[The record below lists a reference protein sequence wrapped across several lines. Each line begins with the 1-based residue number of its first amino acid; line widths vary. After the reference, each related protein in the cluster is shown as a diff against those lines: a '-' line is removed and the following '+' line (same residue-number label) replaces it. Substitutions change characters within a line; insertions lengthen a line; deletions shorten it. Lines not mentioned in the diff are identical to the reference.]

1 MRRLAYLGP
10 PGTFT
15 EEAALLLDPEAELLP
30 FTSEAAVAAAV
41 EAGEAEEG
49 VLAIENS
56 LEGSVTRTVDALV
69 HDTALA
75 IRGELVLPIEHC
87 LIARQGATKAE
98 VRVICAHPQAL
109 GQCRKFIERE
119 LPRATEQAALSN
131 VAAVQEALR
140 VEGLAAI
147 GPARA
152 AELYGAEVLERGIQ
166 DSAQNQ
172 TRFVLLGTSDMLPT
186 GHDKTSLAFT
196 VAHDRPGT
204 LVDVLHEF
212 ADRQINLTKIESRP
226 SREELG
232 IYIFLVDME
241 GHRSD
246 PVVAEALA
254 AVQAKTYIFRVLGS
268 YPRFDDA
275 GDP

>member
-15 EEAALLLDPEAELLP
+15 EEAALKLDPEAKLLP
-30 FTSEAAVAAAV
+30 FDTEAAVAAAV
-41 EAGEAEEG
+41 EEGAADEG

-56 LEGSVTRTVDALV
+56 LEGSVTRTLDALV
-69 HDTALA
+69 HDVNLA
-75 IRGELVLPIEHC
+75 IRGELVLDIEHC
-87 LIARQGATKAE
+87 LIAAPATSAE
-98 VRVICAHPQAL
+98 DVRIICGHPQAL
-109 GQCRKFIERE
+109 AQCRKFIEQHY
-119 LPRATEQAALSN
+119 PQATEQAALSN
-131 VAAVQEALR
+131 AAAVQDALR
-140 VEGLAAI
+140 IQGAAAI

-152 AELYGAEVLERGIQ
+152 ADIYGATVLERGIQ

-172 TRFVLLGTSDMLPT
+172 TRFVLLGASDAEPT

-204 LVDVLHEF
+204 LVEVLHEF
-212 ADRQINLTKIESRP
+212 ADRGINLTKIESRP

-246 PVVAEALA
+246 PVVAAALA
-254 AVQAKTYIFRVLGS
+254 AVQEKTYIFRVLGS

-275 GDP
+275 RNP

>member
-15 EEAALLLDPEAELLP
+15 EEAALKFDAQGQLLP
-30 FTSEAAVAAAV
+30 YETEAAVAAAV
-41 EAGEAEEG
+41 EAGEADEG

-56 LEGSVTRTVDALV
+56 LEGSVTRTLDALV
-69 HDTALA
+69 HDVSLA
-75 IRGELVLPIEHC
+75 IRGELVLDIEHC
-87 LIARQGATKAE
+87 LIAAPGTPAQE
-98 VRVICAHPQAL
+98 VRIICGHPQAL
-109 GQCRKFIERE
+109 AQCRKFIERHYPE
-119 LPRATEQAALSN
+119 AVEQAALSN
-131 VAAVQEALR
+131 AAAVQDALR
-140 VEGLAAI
+140 IAGAAAI

-152 AELYGAEVLERGIQ
+152 AAIYGAAVLERGIQ

-172 TRFVLLGTSDMLPT
+172 TRFVLLGTSDAEPT

-204 LVDVLHEF
+204 LVEVLHEF
-212 ADRQINLTKIESRP
+212 ADRGINLTKIESRP

-254 AVQAKTYIFRVLGS
+254 AVQKKTYIFRVLGS

-275 GDP
+275 RDP